1 MRAPKFSGNVSANYS
16 VETDAGKIG
25 AYASVYHTSSFG
37 MEPSNRIRQKG
48 YTTIDGEISFAP
60 SGIDGLRMVLW
71 GKNLT
76 NKAYLASSLT
86 STLADVGSYA
96 APRTYGVRAEFG
108 F

>member
-1 MRAPKFSGNVSANYS
+1 MSAAYN
-16 VETDAGKIG
+16 VETSAGKFG
-25 AYASVYHTSSFG
+25 AFASLYHTSSFG
-37 MEPSNRIRQKG
+37 LEPSNRIRQGG
-48 YTTIDGEISFAP
+48 YTTIDGELSFAP

-96 APRTYGVRAEFG
+96 APRTYGIRAEFG